1 MTDQEPTKGD
11 AVVAAPDPGTL
22 TRKLPPLDVRPFKP
36 EDYTQIRQLIADS
49 TLPTDQEQR

>member
-49 TLPTDQEQR
+49 TLSPGKSR